1 MANECTPG
9 VWDTLA
15 DSTKETEN
23 LRIRSQLMRA
33 LTRTIK
39 GWDLPQKDAAARLHV
54 TQPRLNDLLKGKID
68 KFSLDAL
75 VNLLDAADLTLEI
88 SVIPRAV

>member
-1 MANECTPG
+1 MRHRCH
-9 VWDTLA
+9 L
-15 DSTKETEN
+15 
-23 LRIRSQLMRA
+23 LRA

-39 GWDLPQKDAAARLHV
+39 GCDLPQKDGAARLHV

-75 VNLLDAADLTLEI
+75 LNLLDAARSTPDTTFTP
-88 SVIPRAV
+88 IP

>member
-1 MANECTPG
+1 RSN
-9 VWDTLA
+9 WWR
-15 DSTKETEN
+15 STHTQT
-23 LRIRSQLMRA
+23 LRIRSHLMRA

-88 SVIPRAV
+88 SV

>member
-1 MANECTPG
+1 MANECATG

-39 GWDLPQKDAAARLHV
+39 SWDLPQKDAAARLHV

>member
-1 MANECTPG
+1 MTNERTTG
-9 VWDTLA
+9 VWDKLV
-15 DSTKETEN
+15 DSTEETEN

-75 VNLLDAADLTLEI
+75 VNLLDAADLTLKI
-88 SVIPRAV
+88 SVIPRAA

>member
-1 MANECTPG
+1 SPT
-9 VWDTLA
+9 
-15 DSTKETEN
+15 N
-23 LRIRSQLMRA
+23 LIGAVS
-33 LTRTIK
+33 RTIR
-39 GWDLPQKDAAARLHV
+39 GWELPQKDAAARLHV
-54 TQPRLNDLLKGKID
+54 TQPRLNELLKGKID

>member
-9 VWDTLA
+9 VWDTLV

-75 VNLLDAADLTLEI
+75 VNLLDAAGLTLEI